1 MIDLQPSWPG
11 VCLFHLPHFKGLRS
25 GWITL
30 KCVSMCTTVLFQTLR
45 LSAPLLSRRPFSIP
59 HDSNAD
65 VFGRGRRDSLE
76 VCYRECLYVAGQ
88 NSRVWGWGSSCTWWQ
103 TVTGLIIRR
112 LNLNPTCYIT
122 RITHYQDIDERSH
135 AHGKIEK
142 KICVPLCVVYLG
154 LGR

>member
-1 MIDLQPSWPG
+1 
-11 VCLFHLPHFKGLRS
+11 
-25 GWITL
+25 
-30 KCVSMCTTVLFQTLR
+30 MCTTVLFQTLR

-76 VCYRECLYVAGQ
+76 VCYRECLHVAGQ
-88 NSRVWGWGSSCTWWQ
+88 SSRVWGWGSNCTWWQ
-103 TVTGLIIRR
+103 AVTGLIIRR

-122 RITHYQDIDERSH
+122 RITHYQDVDERSH

-142 KICVPLCVVYLG
+142 RSVFHCALCIWVWVGKVLHVSAKPLIH
-154 LGR
+154 